1 LFHIENVISFLFK
14 SQLFDIKYVKIEKNY
29 SNGETMKEAICKL
42 LGISTA
48 SYYRW
53 KEERPIIA
61 FLEKYFSE
69 KDLEEF
75 LSTGKMTKLEEREES
90 YQDYLFIDYVRYNL
104 KEKLNKILFKA
115 GMTKWLENIIP
126 KNIFLKI
133 LKEIS
138 EDPKIEVEKYR
149 SKEYLIQKI
158 ESYKVASINN
168 SNKKQLIGIIKNNL
182 SNIECYVLIKY
193 ADEFL
198 EDK

>member
-1 LFHIENVISFLFK
+1 VHKDLIAKVLGVTVKSVYNYEKEN
-14 SQLFDIKYVKIEKNY
+14 
-29 SNGETMKEAICKL
+29 
-42 LGISTA
+42 
-48 SYYRW
+48 
-53 KEERPIIA
+53 RPIIS
-61 FLEKYFSE
+61 LLGKYCT
-69 KDLEEF
+69 DDDIQEF
-75 LSTGKMTKLEEREES
+75 LKSGKISKFEEKKEN
-90 YQDYLFIDYVRYNL
+90 YQDYMLIDYVKYNL
-104 KEKLNKILFKA
+104 KEKLDRLLLKPGVF
-115 GMTKWLENIIP
+115 KWLENIIP

>member
-1 LFHIENVISFLFK
+1 MKQSVKKIL
-14 SQLFDIKYVKIEKNY
+14 DIADKTYYNWK
-29 SNGETMKEAICKL
+29 KE
-42 LGISTA
+42 G
-48 SYYRW
+48 
-53 KEERPIIA
+53 RPIIEL
-61 FLEKYFSE
+61 LEKYFTE
-69 KDLEEF
+69 DDLEEF
-75 LSTGKMTKLEEREES
+75 LKYGIITKLEAKDDQHTT
-90 YQDYLFIDYVRYNL
+90 YMLIDYVKYNL
-104 KEKLNKILFKA
+104 KEKLDKLLLKPGIF
-115 GMTKWLENIIP
+115 KWLENIIP

>member
-1 LFHIENVISFLFK
+1 
-14 SQLFDIKYVKIEKNY
+14 
-29 SNGETMKEAICKL
+29 MKDAICQL

-61 FLEKYFSE
+61 FLERYFRD

-75 LSTGKMTKLEEREES
+75 LTTGKMTILEERGEN
-90 YQDYLFIDYVRYNL
+90 YQDYLLIDYVKYNL
-104 KEKLNKILFKA
+104 KEKLNRILLNHS
-115 GMTKWLENIIP
+115 GLKWLENIIP

-133 LKEIS
+133 LKELS
-138 EDPKIEVEKYR
+138 EDPKIEVDKYR

-158 ESYKVASINN
+158 ESYKVASIN
-168 SNKKQLIGIIKNNL
+168 SLNKKKLIGIIKNNL

-193 ADEFL
+193 TEEFL
-198 EDK
+198 GDK

>member
-1 LFHIENVISFLFK
+1 LIASI
-14 SQLFDIKYVKIEKNY
+14 IKMLGVSKN
-29 SNGETMKEAICKL
+29 
-42 LGISTA
+42 
-48 SYYRW
+48 SYWNY
-53 KEERPIIA
+53 KKQQRPIIL
-61 FLEKYFSE
+61 FLEKYFTE
-69 KDLEEF
+69 DDLEEF
-75 LSTGKMTKLEEREES
+75 LTTGKMTKLEKKEDS
-90 YQDYLFIDYVRYNL
+90 YLTFMLIDYVKYNL
-104 KEKLNKILFKA
+104 KEKLNNLLLKPGVF
-115 GMTKWLENIIP
+115 KWLENIIP

-193 ADEFL
+193 AEEFL

>member
-1 LFHIENVISFLFK
+1 MIASI
-14 SQLFDIKYVKIEKNY
+14 IKMLGVSKN
-29 SNGETMKEAICKL
+29 
-42 LGISTA
+42 
-48 SYYRW
+48 SYWNY
-53 KEERPIIA
+53 KKQQRPIIL
-61 FLEKYFSE
+61 FLEKYFTE
-69 KDLEEF
+69 DDLEEF
-75 LSTGKMTKLEEREES
+75 LTTGKMTKLEKKEDS
-90 YQDYLFIDYVRYNL
+90 YLTFMLIDYVKYNL
-104 KEKLNKILFKA
+104 KEKLNNLLLKPGVF
-115 GMTKWLENIIP
+115 KWLENIIP

-193 ADEFL
+193 AEEFL

>member
-1 LFHIENVISFLFK
+1 MSL
-14 SQLFDIKYVKIEKNY
+14 Q
-29 SNGETMKEAICKL
+29 GKL
-42 LGISTA
+42 LAELLGFTIQGA
-48 SYYRW
+48 NKW
-53 KEERPIIA
+53 KREKDKRPIIDL
-61 FLEKYFSE
+61 LEKYCT
-69 KDLEEF
+69 DADIQEF
-75 LSTGKMTKLEEREES
+75 LESRKITKFEEKKEN
-90 YQDYLFIDYVRYNL
+90 YQDYMLIDYVKYNL
-104 KEKLNKILFKA
+104 KEKLDRLLLKPGVF
-115 GMTKWLENIIP
+115 KWLENIIP

>member
-1 LFHIENVISFLFK
+1 MLGVS
-14 SQLFDIKYVKIEKNY
+14 KN
-29 SNGETMKEAICKL
+29 
-42 LGISTA
+42 
-48 SYYRW
+48 SYWNY
-53 KEERPIIA
+53 KKQQRPIIL
-61 FLEKYFSE
+61 FLEKYFTE
-69 KDLEEF
+69 DDLEEF
-75 LSTGKMTKLEEREES
+75 LTTGKMTKLEEKEDS
-90 YQDYLFIDYVRYNL
+90 YLTFMLIDYVKYNL
-104 KEKLNKILFKA
+104 KEKLNNLLLKPGVF
-115 GMTKWLENIIP
+115 KWLENIIP

-168 SNKKQLIGIIKNNL
+168 SNKKQLIGIIKNKL

-193 ADEFL
+193 AEEFL

>member
-1 LFHIENVISFLFK
+1 MLGVS
-14 SQLFDIKYVKIEKNY
+14 KN
-29 SNGETMKEAICKL
+29 
-42 LGISTA
+42 
-48 SYYRW
+48 SYWNY
-53 KEERPIIA
+53 KKQQRPIIL
-61 FLEKYFSE
+61 FLEKYFTE
-69 KDLEEF
+69 DDLEEF
-75 LSTGKMTKLEEREES
+75 LTTGKMTKLEKKEDS
-90 YQDYLFIDYVRYNL
+90 YLTFMLIDYVKYNL
-104 KEKLNKILFKA
+104 KEKLNNLLLKPGVF
-115 GMTKWLENIIP
+115 KWLENIIP

-193 ADEFL
+193 AEEFL

>member
-1 LFHIENVISFLFK
+1 MGCILIASI
-14 SQLFDIKYVKIEKNY
+14 IKMLGVSKN
-29 SNGETMKEAICKL
+29 
-42 LGISTA
+42 
-48 SYYRW
+48 SYWNY
-53 KEERPIIA
+53 KKQQRPIIL
-61 FLEKYFSE
+61 FLEKYFTE
-69 KDLEEF
+69 DDLEEF
-75 LSTGKMTKLEEREES
+75 LTTGKMTKLEKKEDS
-90 YQDYLFIDYVRYNL
+90 YLTFMLIDYVKYNL
-104 KEKLNKILFKA
+104 KEKLNNLLLKPGVF
-115 GMTKWLENIIP
+115 KWLENIIP

-193 ADEFL
+193 AEEFL

>member
-1 LFHIENVISFLFK
+1 LYYIENIISFSIK
-14 SQLFDIKYVKIEKNY
+14 CQVFDIKYVKIEKNY
-29 SNGETMKEAICKL
+29 LNGESMKDAICKL

-61 FLEKYFSE
+61 FLERYFRD

-75 LSTGKMTKLEEREES
+75 LTTGKMTKLEEREEN
-90 YQDYLFIDYVRYNL
+90 YQDYLLIDYVRYNL
-104 KEKLNKILFKA
+104 KEKLDKLLLKPGIS
-115 GMTKWLENIIP
+115 KWLENIIP

-133 LKEIS
+133 LKELS
-138 EDPKIEVEKYR
+138 EDPVIEVEKYR

-158 ESYKVASINN
+158 ESYEVASINN
-168 SNKKQLIGIIKNNL
+168 LNKKKLLGIIKNNL

-193 ADEFL
+193 TEEFL
-198 EDK
+198 GDK